1 MYSLP
6 GMRRRLVLF
15 SLVMIAIQMGAYTVS
30 EQDGLTFWGSLA
42 LSIVVVATVLPFYA
56 TLTAARW
63 KREGRFDREA

>member
-6 GMRRRLVLF
+6 GMRKRLVLF
-15 SLVMIAIQMGAYTVS
+15 ATAMTIFQMVAYSLS

-56 TLTAARW
+56 MATAARW
-63 KREGRFDREA
+63 KREGKFDRKA

>member
-6 GMRRRLVLF
+6 GMRRRLVIF
-15 SLVMIAIQMGAYTVS
+15 SVAMITLQMVAYTLS
-30 EQDGLTFWGSLA
+30 EQDGMTFWASLA

-63 KREGRFDREA
+63 KREGRFDRKA

>member
-1 MYSLP
+1 
-6 GMRRRLVLF
+6 MRRRLAIF
-15 SLVMIAIQMGAYTVS
+15 ASVMIAIQMVAYTLS
-30 EQDGLTFWGSLA
+30 DQDGLTFFGSLA

>member
-6 GMRRRLVLF
+6 GMRKRLVLF
-15 SLVMIAIQMGAYTVS
+15 ATAMTIFQMVAYSLS
-30 EQDGLTFWGSLA
+30 ERDGMTFWGSLA

-56 TLTAARW
+56 MATAARW